1 MHRTP
6 LFGVATML
14 AVLSSTLASTSAQ
27 AAEPSTKPLRIAVYK
42 LEAAAVDPQ
51 LARIT
56 EQSLV
61 AELRKL
67 QRCSVLAYDEIQ
79 SMIDLESQKQLVGC
93 TESSCLA
100 DIAEALGADVLVTG
114 GVAVVGGQAQVAWKR
129 IEPATATVTQ
139 SYTASVVVDTGEEV
153 LALIGPAVEQLFPDL
168 PLRKSATRGVDPALA
183 KKLNPPPLSPWLVQ
197 TTGATAGVLAVATGA
212 AGVLWFVADG
222 NLKDTYATAKNS
234 PVSAAQVTAQ
244 QEQTQLSNGA
254 FWIGV
259 GLTTVAAAA
268 TGMMIPFT
276 NFDAENE

>member
-1 MHRTP
+1 MHTSHG
-6 LFGVATML
+6 FGIATLLVA
-14 AVLSSTLASTSAQ
+14 LSSTSTSAL

-42 LEAAAVDPQ
+42 LEAVAIEPQ
-51 LARIT
+51 VARVT
-56 EQSLV
+56 EQSLI

-93 TESSCLA
+93 TENSCLA

-139 SYTASVVVDTGEEV
+139 SYTASVVVDNGEEV

-168 PLRKSATRGVDPALA
+168 PLRASATRGVDPALA
-183 KKLNPPPLSPWLVQ
+183 KKLNPPPLSPWIMQ
-197 TTGATAGVLAVATGA
+197 TTAATTGVLAVATGA

-222 NLKDTYATAKNS
+222 NLKDTYATAKS
-234 PVSAAQVTAQ
+234 TPVSAAQVTTQ

-268 TGMMIPFT
+268 TGMMVPFT
-276 NFDAENE
+276 NFDAENDAP